1 MEGNYEIR
9 YLPLFYDDMSEIV
22 DYIAYELNNPK
33 AAYELVDRVET
44 AICERCI
51 CPKAFEP
58 YRGQRKRKDQYYRIY
73 VENFVIYY
81 VVIGDVME
89 VRRILYGKRNMERML

>member
-1 MEGNYEIR
+1 MEGSYKIR
-9 YLPLFYDDMSEIV
+9 YLPLFYDDMSEII

-33 AAYELVDRVET
+33 AAYELVDKVEV
-44 AICERCI
+44 AICERCT
-51 CPKAFEP
+51 CLKAFEP
-58 YRGQRKRKDQYYRIY
+58 YRSQRKRKDQYYRIY

-89 VRRILYGKRNMERML
+89 VRRMLYGKRDSDKML